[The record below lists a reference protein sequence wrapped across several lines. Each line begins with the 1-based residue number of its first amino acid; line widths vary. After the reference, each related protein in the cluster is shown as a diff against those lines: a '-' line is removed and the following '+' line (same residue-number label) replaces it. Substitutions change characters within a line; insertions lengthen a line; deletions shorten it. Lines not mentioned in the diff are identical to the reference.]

1 MRVNPNASNFLELEK
16 AKGVIRIDKPAENR
30 RQQFLLQS
38 YDKNLKPPN
47 EKRKNVKSKAYN
59 QPRRAL

>member
-1 MRVNPNASNFLELEK
+1 MRGIQTLPTFLELEK

-47 EKRKNVKSKAYN
+47 EKAKKCQK
-59 QPRRAL
+59 